1 MDFPTGT
8 TMSSVPEDSLFL
20 TASWPALSPRSEHSL
35 ASAHASHST
44 ATQGLVESTDT
55 SFSSPASSSS
65 MAAQAFDY
73 TAWPQSTLLLNASLT
88 ARGTELQGDDSR
100 LSCARASLAAGLRL
114 TTAAIGGSIT
124 AGSSYGTGSAGASFL
139 YHSKVSQA
147 INAMYPVQGGHP
159 HHNGGVP
166 GTGPTYM
173 EHCVHDHLPRAAGLI
188 LLEYAVNVDR
198 HHASFERLLRRLLIS
213 QPQAALIVLN
223 HHRWRVVRPHDGRT
237 DKCWNPKWP
246 VGMALALAPAFT
258 LALAL
263 TFALAF
269 ARWT

>member
-1 MDFPTGT
+1 
-8 TMSSVPEDSLFL
+8 
-20 TASWPALSPRSEHSL
+20 
-35 ASAHASHST
+35 
-44 ATQGLVESTDT
+44 
-55 SFSSPASSSS
+55 

-147 INAMYPVQGGHP
+147 INAMYPVQGGH
-159 HHNGGVP
+159 
-166 GTGPTYM
+166 
-173 EHCVHDHLPRAAGLI
+173 LPRAAGLI

-269 ARWT
+269 ASWT